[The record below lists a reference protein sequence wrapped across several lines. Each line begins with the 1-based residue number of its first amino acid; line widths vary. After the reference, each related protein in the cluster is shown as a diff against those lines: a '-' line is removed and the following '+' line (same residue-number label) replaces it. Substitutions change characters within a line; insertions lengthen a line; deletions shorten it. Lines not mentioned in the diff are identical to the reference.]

1 MTVSGQHPEEPDV
14 APPAPPASSAVGDD
28 LGLGLTI
35 PGRGT
40 VDDAGHRR
48 VHPISP
54 IVHGVST
61 VPVGLIIAIALS
73 AGAFSQMGVSSI
85 GLIVLLVVA
94 LPLLVAAWSY
104 VGWRNL
110 WFWFD
115 ADGDFRVDSGVLTK
129 QQRRLQLSRLQSV
142 DVAQPLFAR
151 LFSMAELTVEVAGA
165 QDSRV
170 KLQFLQ
176 LADARALRSELLAR
190 AAGLR
195 HDVGEAPEAPVATVA
210 PRDLAVSLLMRS
222 TTAGLLLLTAV
233 ILVGTFLSSGWG
245 GLGLALV
252 TGGLPIIIVVSEFIK
267 YFNFTVS
274 RSPDGLRLRFGLA
287 KTETRTV
294 PPGRVQA
301 IEYVEP
307 LLWRRWGW
315 VRLRVNIAGV
325 GGAESNGQKEETILV
340 PVATR
345 EVADDIVQRV
355 LPGLD
360 LAGIAWTEAPA
371 RSRRRSP
378 IQWANLAVGW
388 DQSVFATRR
397 GRVTRRLT
405 VIPHARTQ
413 SVRLTQGPWERS
425 LALASVHVDSTP
437 GPVSISGLHLDMAT
451 ARRVADEQAARA
463 QQGRSQDRSIRWA
476 AGDEPPTTGADS

>member
-1 MTVSGQHPEEPDV
+1 MSVQDQDGDHVTPSR
-14 APPAPPASSAVGDD
+14 VGDD

-35 PGRGT
+35 PGHGT
-40 VDDAGHRR
+40 VDALGRRR

-54 IVHGVST
+54 IVHGIST
-61 VPVGLIIAIALS
+61 VPVGILIIVLTSTGLFSSRGISAIW
-73 AGAFSQMGVSSI
+73 
-85 GLIVLLVVA
+85 IVLGLLVL
-94 LPLLVAAWSY
+94 LPVVVAAWSY
-104 VGWRNL
+104 VAWRNL

-115 ADGDFRVDSGVLTK
+115 DDGDFRIDSGVLTK

-142 DVAQPLFAR
+142 DVSQPLVAR
-151 LFSMAELTVEVAGA
+151 LFSMAEVVVEVAGM
-165 QDSRV
+165 QESRV

-195 HDVGEAPEAPVATVA
+195 HDVGEAPEAPMASVT
-210 PRDLAVSLLMRS
+210 PRDLAVSLVMR
-222 TTAGLLLLTAV
+222 TVTAGLLLLTVV
-233 ILVGTFLSSGWG
+233 IIVITVLSSGWG
-245 GLGLALV
+245 GLALAVV
-252 TGGLPIIIVVSEFIK
+252 TGGLPILIVVAEFIK

-301 IEYVEP
+301 IEYIEP

-315 VRLRVNIAGV
+315 VRLRVNIAGI
-325 GGAESNGQKEETILV
+325 GGDDSSGRNDETLLI

-345 EVADDIVQRV
+345 DVADELVHRV

-360 LAGIAWTEAPA
+360 LPSLVWNPAPE
-371 RSRRRSP
+371 RSRRRSL
-378 IQWANLAVGW
+378 IQWRQLAVAW
-388 DQSVFATRR
+388 DDTVFAARR
-397 GRVTRRLT
+397 GRVTRRLM

-413 SVRLTQGPWERS
+413 SVRCTQGPWERS
-425 LALASVHVDSTP
+425 LDLASVHVDSTP
-437 GPVSISGLHLDMAT
+437 GPVKVSGLHLDARVART
-451 ARRVADEQAARA
+451 IADQQALRARR
-463 QQGRSQDRSIRWA
+463 GRSEDRSIRWA
-476 AGDEPPTTGADS
+476 AEEEPHSVDGDDSSDSSD